1 MEPDTT
7 SALLFMPDISGFTQ
21 FVTATEISHSQ
32 HIIAELLQTL
42 IDNNHLGLSIV
53 EIEGDAIFFYK
64 SGGIPSPEQIASQC
78 RKMFIAFHRQ
88 LKKYDLLRIC
98 NCGACSTANQLT
110 LKFVVHQGEV
120 SFITVN
126 NQTKLFGPDVILIH
140 RLLKNDIP
148 EHEYMLLTDRIAA
161 EKISPADKDLEW
173 IQFTSGSAQYDIG
186 HINFQFSPFKSL
198 YASIPEPPRPE
209 LKVYRVPQP
218 ARFVVEL
225 NAPMRH
231 TYSCLMDLK
240 SRITY
245 LPGVLD
251 VRIEDERHN
260 QINKLGTQH
269 ECIRNPAQDPA
280 ITTAVALSDDK
291 MVFTETAVGKPM
303 SFDYIVEKTGEETSR
318 LTLDMHLQL
327 GFVQQIM
334 FNLMMK
340 KKLMI
345 GMNAAIPLIKE
356 SIEKSYREQSGHDA
370 HAHEHQASSLG

>member
-1 MEPDTT
+1 MEPGTT
-7 SALLFMPDISGFTQ
+7 PALLFMPDISGFTQ
-21 FVTATEISHSQ
+21 FVSATEISHSQ
-32 HIIAELLQTL
+32 HIIAELLQSL
-42 IDNNHLGLSIV
+42 IDNNNLGLSIV

-64 SGGIPSPEQIASQC
+64 SNGIPSPEQIAAQC
-78 RKMFIAFHRQ
+78 RKMFIAFHQQ

-110 LKFVVHQGEV
+110 LKFVVHQGDV

-148 EHEYMLLTDRIAA
+148 EHEYMLLTDRIRA
-161 EKISPADKDLEW
+161 EKISPAATDLRW
-173 IQFTSGSAQYDIG
+173 IQFTAGSAQYDIG
-186 HINFQFSPFKSL
+186 RVNYQFSHFKSL
-198 YASIPEPPRPE
+198 YDSIPEPPRPE

-231 TYSCLMDLK
+231 TYFCLIDLK

-251 VRIEDERHN
+251 VRIEDEPHN
-260 QINKLGTQH
+260 QINKLGTKH
-269 ECIRNPAQDPA
+269 ECVRDPAQDPA
-280 ITTAVALSDDK
+280 ITTAVRLDDDK

-318 LTLDMHLQL
+318 LTMDMHLQL
-327 GFVQQIM
+327 GFVQQLM
-334 FNLMMK
+334 FNLLMK
-340 KKLMI
+340 KKLLKS
-345 GMNAAIPLIKE
+345 MNDAIPRIKE
-356 SIEKSYREQSGHDA
+356 SIEKSYREQGA
-370 HAHEHQASSLG
+370 HSHEHHASSLG